1 MKNKIIVLSL
11 CMALATPVTSY
22 AYVKSPG
29 NPSEVGKTQAELNG
43 YSEETWAKLM
53 DNTLEYSEIE
63 DLVKNFNVN
72 ISSAWSKFNDNIN
85 SLNIALDTLRSAK
98 REMSSDATAAMNDG
112 DIVNT
117 MLYKAQGQGLGMS
130 IQAMGTAKDKLSRQI
145 TAANAPIRNAQDQV
159 VAGVEALMIGY
170 KNIENQEKI
179 LDSMINMYEE
189 ALRVTNQ
196 TGSLGLSTNADIIKA
211 QSDLTNARANLLNL
225 KTNKDKLYRTLI
237 TMCGWSPDAV
247 VTVADI
253 PDVSD
258 DDINKLNPSVDINTA
273 IGNNATLI
281 KNRHNTSSKS
291 SSFVDAKLY
300 QSSQDEDILRA
311 NINELYNNIIT
322 DKGNLAAANAGLEA
336 SKVTQNA
343 LDTQKS
349 LGMISTA
356 QYLGGRLSVLQKQ
369 AEFESARLQLN
380 TDYNAYMQALAGNI
394 AIE

>member
-1 MKNKIIVLSL
+1 MKRRILALSL
-11 CMALATPVTSY
+11 CMALATPVTSL

-336 SKVTQNA
+336 SKATQNA

-349 LGMISTA
+349 MGMLSTA

-394 AIE
+394 DIK